1 MPDFNSDKENHRKH
15 KWIVH
20 NAARTREPE
29 PIVAADKVMEFD
41 REGRFA
47 VSDER
52 VAAEIREEYPRD
64 VTVTRV
70 NAHHPSDRGHRYF
83 FTVPE
88 LPWKNA
94 VSGVENVNKE

>member
-1 MPDFNSDKENHRKH
+1 MPDFNPDKERHRSH

-20 NAARTREPE
+20 NATRNREPL
-29 PIVAADKVMEFD
+29 PVVAADKVMKFND
-41 REGRFA
+41 EGRFS
-47 VSDER
+47 VDDEK

-70 NAHHPSDRGHRYF
+70 NASHPADRGHKYF

-88 LPWKNA
+88 LPWKRNDA
-94 VSGVENVNKE
+94 